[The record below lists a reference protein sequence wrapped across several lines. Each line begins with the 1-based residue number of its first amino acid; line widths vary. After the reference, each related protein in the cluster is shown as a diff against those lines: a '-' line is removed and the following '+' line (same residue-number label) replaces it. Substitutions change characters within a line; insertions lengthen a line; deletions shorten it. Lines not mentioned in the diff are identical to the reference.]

1 MNNYFSRIA
10 NFDFGNTQTL
20 SKNTICNFLNM
31 NTIKGGVLCVANS
44 RNVSTTAYQM
54 FLFCWYEATESVL
67 MEINSNMQLVLKS
80 GNNLTGQSTAYFGFN
95 YTIGLTCFPLIE
107 YF

>member
-1 MNNYFSRIA
+1 M
-10 NFDFGNTQTL
+10 T
-20 SKNTICNFLNM
+20 
-31 NTIKGGVLCVANS
+31 TIKGGVLCIATS

-54 FLFCWYEATESVL
+54 FLFCWYEQTESILQDV
-67 MEINSNMQLVLKS
+67 NSNSPLVLKS
-80 GNNLTGQSTAYFGFN
+80 DNNLTGQATAYFGFN